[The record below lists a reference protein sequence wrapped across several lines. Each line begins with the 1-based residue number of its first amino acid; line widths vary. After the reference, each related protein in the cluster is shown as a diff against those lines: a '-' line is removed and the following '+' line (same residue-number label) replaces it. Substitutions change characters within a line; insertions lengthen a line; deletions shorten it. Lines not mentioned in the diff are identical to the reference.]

1 MMTANK
7 SLPKLFLILTFG
19 IWIFTSVAQAD
30 EVVKQNVQVFND
42 AAELAHV
49 TCQPHDPFK
58 TVSSEQELK
67 SVYEDSIACIE
78 QHITSIKS
86 AYEQA
91 HAALASNPQAT
102 AGLDEYYNKW
112 VNSMT
117 ALVPQVNEDET
128 TYNLIRYGLY
138 NQTIETWANLAAQIG
153 I

>member
-1 MMTANK
+1 MNANK
-7 SLPKLFLILTFG
+7 SSPKLFLILSFG
-19 IWIFTSVAQAD
+19 VWIFTSVAQAD

-78 QHITSIKS
+78 QHITSIKP

-91 HAALASNPQAT
+91 HAVLASNPQAT

-112 VNSMT
+112 IDSMT
-117 ALVPQVNEDET
+117 ALVPQVDEDET

-138 NQTIETWANLAAQIG
+138 NQAIETWANLAAQIG

>member
-1 MMTANK
+1 MTANK
-7 SLPKLFLILTFG
+7 PFPKLFLILSLG
-19 IWIFTSVAQAD
+19 LWIFTSLAQAD

-58 TVSSEQELK
+58 TVKTKQELQ

-78 QHITSIKS
+78 QHITSIKP

-91 HAALASNPQAT
+91 HAALVANPQAT

-112 VNSMT
+112 IDSMV
-117 ALVPQVNEDET
+117 ALVPQVDEDET

-138 NQTIETWANLAAQIG
+138 NQAIETWANLAAQIG